1 MSPWLPFA
9 FALFLPAAAAAAQN
23 QNQQNQD
30 PPPTPGGQVPYSP
43 REGQPSVPPPQ
54 PPPQPSAQAQ
64 PQAPPSTAPGAGPAH
79 PAAPAGTQTEPDEWQ
94 PRVRL
99 DFAVGSGNWRH
110 STQNAPTLDDDTNAG
125 YVRLGV
131 EFLGQDN
138 LGGGFRIEGIGSDD
152 DLFRDSGG
160 PPSEARDL
168 DLFMHF
174 TGLFGEDRFHMPVRL
189 GLFLRDYYLEDKT
202 TGGAIE
208 WFSIGPRIEAEP
220 DFALVI
226 CEQTRWSVFARV
238 GFGFGATAIYTD
250 PATEDFTTTMTM
262 ADVGIGTRLSI
273 GHVQFEAALLDRAV
287 RYDESDVVNGSFVR
301 RVDTEFQGLVIG
313 GAVIF

>member
-1 MSPWLPFA
+1 MSPWLPIA
-9 FALFLPAAAAAAQN
+9 FSLFLPAAAAAAQN
-23 QNQQNQD
+23 QNQE

-43 REGQPSVPPPQ
+43 REGQPPVPPAHAVPEA
-54 PPPQPSAQAQ
+54 PS
-64 PQAPPSTAPGAGPAH
+64 STAPGGTQ
-79 PAAPAGTQTEPDEWQ
+79 PAAPADLRAEPDEWT

-99 DFAVGSGNWRH
+99 DFALGSGNWRH
-110 STQNAPTLDDDTNAG
+110 STESAPTLDDGTNAG

-174 TGLFGEDRFHMPVRL
+174 TGVFGEDRFHMPVRL
-189 GLFLRDYYLEDKT
+189 GLFLRDYYLEQNG
-202 TGGAIE
+202 TGHEIE
-208 WFSIGPRIEAEP
+208 WLRIGPRIDAEP
-220 DFALVI
+220 DFALVMY
-226 CEQTRWSVFARV
+226 EHTRWSLFSRL

-250 PATEDFTTTMTM
+250 PATEDFTTTMTTVDF
-262 ADVGIGTRLSI
+262 AIGTRLSI
-273 GHVQFEAALLDRAV
+273 GHVQFEVALLDRAV
-287 RYDESDVVNGSFVR
+287 RYDQSDVVNGTFVR

-313 GAVIF
+313 GGVGF